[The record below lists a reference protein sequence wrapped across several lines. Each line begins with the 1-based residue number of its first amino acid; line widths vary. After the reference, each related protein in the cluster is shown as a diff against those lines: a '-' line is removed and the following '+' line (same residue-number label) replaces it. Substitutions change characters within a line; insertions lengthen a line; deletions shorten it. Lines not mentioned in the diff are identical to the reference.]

1 MIIYITIQTSAG
13 LTELLM
19 FNDLQNI
26 LEVGFLCFKQS
37 EVNRRVLY
45 KIGAEKIKKTSHTT
59 KWDSSQQPKHNTL
72 LITSFFPQRETTN
85 LSIKST
91 CSSSNFIRQTQ
102 MMNYGQQRTS
112 HLRESRLRN
121 LIKFLTMFR
130 ILQTILTLLNL
141 EKLMIQLLKVC
152 FLYEG
157 EDYERKDFQND
168 SI

>member
-26 LEVGFLCFKQS
+26 LEVGFLFFRQS

-91 CSSSNFIRQTQ
+91 SSFSSFVRQTQ
-102 MMNYGQQRTS
+102 IMIYGQQRMS
-112 HLRESRLRN
+112 HLRESRLKN
-121 LIKFLTMFR
+121 LIRFLTMFG
-130 ILQTILTLLNL
+130 ILQTILTNFNF
-141 EKLMIQLLKVC
+141 EKQMIQLLQVC
-152 FLYEG
+152 FMA
-157 EDYERKDFQND
+157 
-168 SI
+168 S